1 MSQYDGTDALP
12 RMLKNL
18 TLFLGRSIL
27 QSMNARWLTVLGLCL
42 AAGLAWGADGKKTP
56 PPQKPA
62 ALADD
67 VFFAYGTVAKVEAG
81 KLTMS
86 EYDYENDEELNVAYE
101 MDPAVVFK
109 NVDSLKNICPGTTVE
124 VNFIVKNNKR
134 VATQVAVEDEAGAD
148 EGDSTGEQ
156 YEEDK
161 LLEEEE

>member
-1 MSQYDGTDALP
+1 MA
-12 RMLKNL
+12 
-18 TLFLGRSIL
+18 
-27 QSMNARWLTVLGLCL
+27 LGLCL
-42 AAGLAWGADGKKTP
+42 ATGLAWGADGKKTP

-62 ALADD
+62 APAALADD
-67 VFFAYGTVAKVEAG
+67 VFFAYGIVAKVEAG

-109 NVDSLKNICPGTTVE
+109 NVDSLRNISPGTTVE

-134 VATQVAVEDEAGAD
+134 VATQVAVEDEAGM
-148 EGDSTGEQ
+148 EESDSTGER